1 MDLAALKL
9 DDAVTRQ
16 VADAGIT
23 TGVWPVWVGR
33 RPVAM
38 AIAPDGVRVF
48 DGVGAWHYGWSTL
61 AELRLE
67 RYAVYLRPE
76 GAPEGTRWG
85 LAQRAHGPEIRD
97 AVLAAGGPLTD
108 PPEAAT
114 TTATTR
120 QLAPAPVVRRD
131 PAHQALTTLAAALGA
146 GAVTQLLGGLLVAA
160 YDDSFAEG
168 SQVGVDIGVFL
179 IWAGGIGVLLGVVGL
194 GVLLGLRAARAE

>member
-9 DDAVTRQ
+9 DDAVKRQ
-16 VADAGIT
+16 VADAGIASD
-23 TGVWPVWVGR
+23 VWPVWVGR
-33 RPVAM
+33 RSVAM

-67 RYAVYLRPE
+67 RYAVYIRPE
-76 GAPEGTRWG
+76 GEPEGTRWG
-85 LAQRAHGPEIRD
+85 LAQRSHGPEIRD

-108 PPEAAT
+108 PPEAAA
-114 TTATTR
+114 TTAR
-120 QLAPAPVVRRD
+120 QLAPATAVRRD
-131 PAHQALTTLAAALGA
+131 PAHQALTTLATALGA

-168 SQVGVDIGVFL
+168 SQVGVDIGIFL
-179 IWAGGIGVLLGVVGL
+179 IWAGGIAVLLGVVGL
-194 GVLLGLRAARAE
+194 GVLLGLRAARSE